1 MATVGDRYLLT
12 LRAHSLDNSQSIQ
25 NVFAYELTVG
35 PGGAHTAAVAFATN
49 IMPAIEAVISVQT
62 FYDDVVVINLDD
74 PTDYETFVIS
84 GTGALTGESMPT
96 FCTWAFEY
104 IRTDRTVNNG
114 RKSFGLLAESSA
126 NSGRPTSGTETNL
139 FTLADALAAELQEVS
154 GPSRWEPKI
163 FRRPGTYLS
172 GTVAAPGQ
180 FFDVSDVVYR
190 SLSTQNTRKT
200 GRGS

>member
-12 LRAHSLDNSQSIQ
+12 LRAHSVDNSQSIQ

-35 PGGAHTAAVAFATN
+35 PGGANTCAIAFATN

-62 FYDDVVVINLDD
+62 FYDDCVVINLDD
-74 PTDYETFVIS
+74 PTDYQTFVIS
-84 GTGALTGESMPT
+84 GTGAVTGDSMPT
-96 FCTWAFEY
+96 FCAWEFEY
-104 IRTDRTVNNG
+104 IRTNRTVNNG
-114 RKSFGLLAESSA
+114 RKSFGVLSEASQSNGEPLSGVVTNLATLA
-126 NSGRPTSGTETNL
+126 NS
-139 FTLADALAAELQEVS
+139 LADELQEVS

-180 FFDVSDVVYR
+180 FFDVDDVVFR
-190 SLSTQNTRKT
+190 RLSTQNTRKT